1 MGDRER
7 ARDMPTVLPICPFT
21 LFPFYPSIEM
31 LRVGLTGSIATGKSF
46 VSGVLAGLGCR
57 VVDADELARLVVEP
71 GTEGLRAVVEEF
83 GAEVLSASGTLDR
96 ARLGALVFGD
106 ARRRERLNSIL
117 HPLIIAEQDALL
129 RRWEAEDRRGVAVVD
144 AALMI
149 ESGGYRRFDTLIVV
163 HCRPEVQLERLMRRN
178 NLSREE
184 AERRIAAQMPQEEK
198 LRYADFSIDTSGS
211 FEETRARTEEVY
223 KDLRRMADEDAA
235 SR

>member
-1 MGDRER
+1 
-7 ARDMPTVLPICPFT
+7 
-21 LFPFYPSIEM
+21 M

-57 VVDADELARLVVEP
+57 VVDADELARRVVEP

-83 GAEVLSASGTLDR
+83 GAEVLSADGALER
-96 ARLGALVFGD
+96 ARLGAIVFGD
-106 ARRRERLNSIL
+106 AWRRERLNAIL

-129 RRWEAEDRRGVAVVD
+129 RRWEEEDPRGVGVVD

-149 ESGGYRRFDTLIVV
+149 ESGGYRRFDKLVVV
-163 HCRPEVQLERLMRRN
+163 HCRPEAQLERLMRRN
-178 NLSREE
+178 SLSRVE

-198 LRYADFSIDTSGS
+198 LRYADFSVDTSGS

-223 KDLRRMADEDAA
+223 KALRKIADEG
-235 SR
+235 STGR